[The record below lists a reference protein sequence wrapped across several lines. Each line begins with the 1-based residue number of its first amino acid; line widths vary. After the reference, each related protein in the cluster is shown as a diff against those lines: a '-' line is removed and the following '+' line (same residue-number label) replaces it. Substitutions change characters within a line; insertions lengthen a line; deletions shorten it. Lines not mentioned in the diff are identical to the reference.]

1 MPRILVSEG
10 MDLSLEGFD
19 EARFKSDTWK
29 YGPLT
34 SPLRAIFG
42 DGDRGPLLKSNI
54 WTCPPPPTQ
63 EEWAR
68 IIDECDWWPEEHKDL
83 LYRNLCPDVPR

>member
-1 MPRILVSEG
+1 MFEGTNYDSEIFHYRPILDPR
-10 MDLSLEGFD
+10 LEIF
-19 EARFKSDTWK
+19 SDK
-29 YGPLT
+29 
-34 SPLRAIFG
+34 
-42 DGDRGPLLKSNI
+42 DRGPLLKSNI